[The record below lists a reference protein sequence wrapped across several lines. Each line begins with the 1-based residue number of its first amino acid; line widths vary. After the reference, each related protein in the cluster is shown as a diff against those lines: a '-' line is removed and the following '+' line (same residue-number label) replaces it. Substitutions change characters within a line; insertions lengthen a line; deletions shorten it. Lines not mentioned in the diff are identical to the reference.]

1 MTRYP
6 SPMRLS
12 SIFLITCLLVLNSGC
27 AWLSKQADP
36 TARMSAEELYAT
48 AKESLEKNDY
58 EVAIQHFES
67 LEARFP
73 FGRHAQQAQ
82 LEIAYAYYKS
92 GESDSALAALD
103 RFINRHPQ
111 HPHAD
116 YAWYMKGLVNFN
128 RGASFLD
135 RLFPRDATERD
146 NRAALQ
152 AFQDFSELL
161 RRYPNSRYAE
171 DASLRVVFLHN
182 GLARH
187 EINVAEYY
195 IRRGAPVAA
204 INRARFVLENYQR
217 TPAVADALVVQVKGY
232 RMLGMDSLAKDA
244 LRVLRMNYPE
254 HAFFDGQADG
264 NTVRPTTTGFSL

>member
-1 MTRYP
+1 
-6 SPMRLS
+6 MRLS
-12 SIFLITCLLVLNSGC
+12 SIFLIISLLVLNSGC
-27 AWLSKQADP
+27 AWLGKQADP
-36 TARMSAEELYAT
+36 TASMSAEELYAT

-73 FGRHAQQAQ
+73 FGRYAQQAQ

-111 HPHAD
+111 HPHVD

-146 NRAALQ
+146 NRVALQ
-152 AFQDFSELL
+152 AFQDFTELL
-161 RRYPNSRYAE
+161 QRYPNSRYAE
-171 DASLRVVFLHN
+171 DASLRLVFLHN
-182 GLARH
+182 GLARY
-187 EINVAEYY
+187 EINVADYY

-204 INRARFVLENYQR
+204 VNRARFVLENYQR

-232 RMLGMDSLAKDA
+232 RMLGMDSLAEDA
-244 LRVLRMNYPE
+244 LRVLRTNYPE
-254 HAFFDGQADG
+254 HAFLTDRRTAAQG
-264 NTVRPTTTGFSL
+264 N